1 MVFAFTAHG
10 HPSILS
16 SHPTTLEITTEPHLT
31 KRGDCIIAVK
41 AACGLQDLPSNIKN
55 ALSTEKGHGKLTIR
69 VRDQT
74 FTVEGRGSNG
84 LTFTHP
90 KGGVLHHY
98 TFVEGLDYED
108 KAVNELEQALA
119 SHNWRMVEKVGARA
133 VRGVARLHWQVVVD
147 ARAAPAKG

>member
-1 MVFAFTAHG
+1 MVFTFTAHG

-31 KRGDCIIAVK
+31 KRGDCIVAVK
-41 AACGLQDLPSNIKN
+41 AECGLQDLPSNIKK

-69 VRDQT
+69 VRDQN

-90 KGGVLHHY
+90 KEMVVRKSG
-98 TFVEGLDYED
+98 FVSDRTLMVCAN
-108 KAVNELEQALA
+108 KAANDIPR
-119 SHNWRMVEKVGARA
+119 RMVKLIQDPRQTITIELSAN
-133 VRGVARLHWQVVVD
+133 
-147 ARAAPAKG
+147 P